1 MAAAHVRYE
10 AIEGDRRLDPGRA
23 QAAREAPLVR
33 FLNRFVVFARSARNF
48 AGRHSFILGRRHG
61 RRSPQE
67 ERKMSIFGKIRDAI
81 FGHARA
87 AQPQQ
92 PGTPAMPQMNPA
104 AAPAQ
109 PAHVDVDA
117 VLADLASKK
126 GEKLNYQ
133 SSIVDLMK
141 LLDLDPSLANRKE
154 LATELGY
161 TGATDG
167 SAEMNIW
174 LHKRVVEELE
184 KNGGKV
190 SAALKD

>member
-1 MAAAHVRYE
+1 
-10 AIEGDRRLDPGRA
+10 
-23 QAAREAPLVR
+23 
-33 FLNRFVVFARSARNF
+33 
-48 AGRHSFILGRRHG
+48 
-61 RRSPQE
+61 
-67 ERKMSIFGKIRDAI
+67 MSIFGKIRDAI

-87 AQPQQ
+87 AQPQPQ
-92 PGTPAMPQMNPA
+92 AQGENPAMPQMNPA
-104 AAPAQ
+104 AATPAQ
-109 PAHVDVDA
+109 PVDVDA
-117 VLADLASKK
+117 VLADLASRR

-141 LLDLDPSLANRKE
+141 LLGLDSSLANRQE
-154 LATELGY
+154 LARELGY
-161 TGATDG
+161 AGATDG

>member
-1 MAAAHVRYE
+1 
-10 AIEGDRRLDPGRA
+10 
-23 QAAREAPLVR
+23 
-33 FLNRFVVFARSARNF
+33 
-48 AGRHSFILGRRHG
+48 
-61 RRSPQE
+61 
-67 ERKMSIFGKIRDAI
+67 MSIFGKIRDAI
-81 FGHARA
+81 FGRARA
-87 AQPQQ
+87 AQPQAQQ
-92 PGTPAMPQMNPA
+92 PGSPAMPQLNPT

-109 PAHVDVDA
+109 PVDVDA

-126 GEKLNYQ
+126 GEKLNYET
-133 SSIVDLMK
+133 SIVDLMK

-161 TGATDG
+161 TGAKDG